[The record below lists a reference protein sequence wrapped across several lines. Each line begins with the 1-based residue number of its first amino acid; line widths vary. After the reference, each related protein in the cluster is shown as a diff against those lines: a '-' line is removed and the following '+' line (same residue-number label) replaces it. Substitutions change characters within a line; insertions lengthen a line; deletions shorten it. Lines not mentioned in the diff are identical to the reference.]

1 MKKFILLLFVL
12 PSILLTS
19 CGDFKEVTFIGIENI
34 KINKVSQQGIDI
46 DVTAKIKNPNKSK
59 TLKAHK
65 SPHCIKSK
73 RINISYKVYFP

>member
-1 MKKFILLLFVL
+1 MKKIILLLFAL

-59 TLKAHK
+59 TLKAHNN
-65 SPHCIKSK
+65 PHCIKNN
-73 RINISYKVYFP
+73 NIIISCIRYFP